1 MKPASLCLITSSTI
15 LSAVLAAD
23 KPIAFKEVPPIV
35 QQTMLKEAAGAT
47 IKNTLIEVEHGRRY
61 YECETIVNG
70 KTRDFLVDPEGNVTE
85 GEDEMKLDEV
95 PLAIRATV
103 QKLATG
109 GGKITKLESVKR
121 DGEVVRYEA
130 TVVSKDGKKMGLEMN
145 SMAHS
150 RSKVG
155 RVFYVRIR
163 TQATSRPM
171 KRLRMQA
178 TS

>member
-1 MKPASLCLITSSTI
+1 M
-15 LSAVLAAD
+15 
-23 KPIAFKEVPPIV
+23 
-35 QQTMLKEAAGAT
+35 
-47 IKNTLIEVEHGRRY
+47 
-61 YECETIVNG
+61 NG